1 MSRDALRLQS
11 SIKSMVNSIPSARQR
26 TRAQTAAFLLGAYP
40 ELPSTQDKEINRTR
54 AVQHLYEGMAEQRT
68 PSPVDELTAQRCQ
81 AQLEKIE
88 FRVPL
93 HTLDRNQSTTYVD
106 RSHSESDCPIDIL
119 DSIKATMDVSKTY
132 QHLGWRL
139 STARRIDPPHRL
151 LTTHDINSAFK
162 AARTEHGSGRKT
174 KKVAIEIVNTAV
186 RLKEKQTR
194 QQAGTSSAGGYT
206 KELETVTSTLRCS
219 DHPNLGEDTFCW
231 VDASQPNTPHYPLCT
246 RDLQDWAKYL
256 HETGDLDFVTLPRT
270 PHFNEVRT
278 TRKERTTV
286 LSPLQRVPTEIISP
300 VIHNHIHLSPATN
313 DTISDGMFTRERG
326 EGYTAPQPLKR
337 TFALYMESDEES
349 DDDELPQGIEDVL
362 RTVHSRYPAMNFPQ
376 YVDKLKDRGIFYLP
390 TAAHFGIRFY
400 EEKVGMS
407 EGSAY
412 TFQSCI
418 CKSYERAELA
428 KERRKTK
435 GKKKA
440 RAHGNENEE
449 NIHPI
454 SF

>member
-1 MSRDALRLQS
+1 
-11 SIKSMVNSIPSARQR
+11 MVNSIPSARQR

-40 ELPSTQDKEINRTR
+40 ELPPQTQDKETNRIR
-54 AVQHLYEGMAEQRT
+54 AVQHFYQGMAEQRP
-68 PSPVDELTAQRCQ
+68 PSPLDELTAQRCQ

-93 HTLDRNQSTTYVD
+93 HTLDRSQSTTYVD
-106 RSHSESDCPIDIL
+106 RSHSESDCRVDIL

-151 LTTHDINSAFK
+151 LTTHDIDSAFK
-162 AARTEHGSGRKT
+162 AARTEQGSGRKI

-186 RLKEKQTR
+186 QLKEKQTR
-194 QQAGTSSAGGYT
+194 QRAGISSAGGYT
-206 KELETVTSTLRCS
+206 KELETVMSKLRCS
-219 DHPNLGEDTFCW
+219 NHPKLGEDTFCW

-246 RDLQDWAKYL
+246 RDLQEWAKYL

-270 PHFNEVRT
+270 PHFDEVRT
-278 TRKERTTV
+278 TRKERTIV
-286 LSPLQRVPTEIISP
+286 LGWPPKSFHPGP

-313 DTISDGMFTRERG
+313 DTISTISDGMFARERG
-326 EGYTAPQPLKR
+326 EGYMAPQPLKR

-376 YVDKLKDRGIFYLP
+376 YVGKLKDCGIFYLP
-390 TAAHFGIRFY
+390 TAAHFGIGFY

-412 TFQSCI
+412 TFQSCV
-418 CKSYERAELA
+418 CKSHERAELA
-428 KERRKTK
+428 KERRKAK

-440 RAHGNENEE
+440 RAHGNGNEE
-449 NIHPI
+449 NIPPSS